1 MSAKLS
7 TIASTVAVS
16 SLMMVCLALQAQ
28 SVGIQAQQ
36 LVDSIVKKNA
46 DVAGLEVS
54 ATPPNKTSCVTIA
67 ATEPKDLGEKCD
79 GDEFAALK
87 TGKLHIEKE
96 ADGYDVT
103 APLHDANG
111 KLVGTIGIDFK
122 LQSGQK
128 DSSIRQR
135 TNELLKELESQIPSK
150 EFLFQP
156 VSQLR

>member
-1 MSAKLS
+1 MTAKL
-7 TIASTVAVS
+7 TTLACMIAVS
-16 SLMMVCLALQAQ
+16 SLMMVCPSLQAQ
-28 SVGIQAQQ
+28 SGRIQAQQ
-36 LVDSIVKKNA
+36 LVDSTVKKNA

-54 ATPPNKTSCVTIA
+54 ATPVGKTTCVTIA

-79 GDEFAALK
+79 EDEFAALK
-87 TGKLHIEKE
+87 TGKPHIEKE

-122 LQSGQK
+122 LESGQN
-128 DSSIRQR
+128 DASILQR
-135 TNELLKELESQIPSK
+135 TNELLKELESQILSK

-156 VSQLR
+156 VS